1 MQSMEG
7 PRVVILELQQGK
19 LLRALYSNRQLYEVM
34 VDFWSNHFNI
44 YAAKGANR
52 WLTTSYDR
60 DTIRPLALGKFKDL
74 LLATAQSPAMLF
86 YLDNWMS
93 ASPDSPGARMGGPN
107 NRRRGLNENY
117 ARELMELHTL
127 GVDGGYTQ
135 QDVQEVARCFTGW
148 TIVQPRGQ
156 GVFRFEPRLH
166 DNGEKTVLGERI
178 PRGGGMD
185 DGLRVIDILVK
196 HPSTARF
203 IAAKLARRFV
213 ADEAPAA
220 IVSKAAEAFRQSD
233 GDIPTVLRA
242 IVDAPEF
249 FARDIYQAK
258 IKTPFEFVT
267 SALRVT
273 GSEAQVTH
281 QLLRYLGRMGEPLF
295 LAQAPTGY
303 PDIAASWIS
312 ADMLLTRMNFV
323 ADLLSNRLP
332 GTNVPMETLKN
343 RDSLVRRIA
352 PDSLS
357 QATQTVLAEAE
368 GNQAIALLLAAPE
381 FQRR

>member
-1 MQSMEG
+1 
-7 PRVVILELQQGK
+7 
-19 LLRALYSNRQLYEVM
+19 
-34 VDFWSNHFNI
+34 
-44 YAAKGANR
+44 
-52 WLTTSYDR
+52 
-60 DTIRPLALGKFKDL
+60 
-74 LLATAQSPAMLF
+74 
-86 YLDNWMS
+86 
-93 ASPDSPGARMGGPN
+93 
-107 NRRRGLNENY
+107 
-117 ARELMELHTL
+117 
-127 GVDGGYTQ
+127 
-135 QDVQEVARCFTGW
+135 
-148 TIVQPRGQ
+148 
-156 GVFRFEPRLH
+156 
-166 DNGEKTVLGERI
+166 
-178 PRGGGMD
+178 MD
-185 DGLRVIDILVK
+185 DGLRVIEILVK
-196 HPSTARF
+196 HPSTAQC
-203 IAAKLARRFV
+203 ITAKLVRRFV
-213 ADEAPAA
+213 ADEPPAA
-220 IVSKAAEAFRQSD
+220 IVNKAAEAFRQSD

-242 IVDAPEF
+242 IVDAPQF
-249 FARDIYQAK
+249 FARENYQAK

-273 GSEAQVTH
+273 GSESQVTH

-303 PDIAASWIS
+303 PDIASSWIS